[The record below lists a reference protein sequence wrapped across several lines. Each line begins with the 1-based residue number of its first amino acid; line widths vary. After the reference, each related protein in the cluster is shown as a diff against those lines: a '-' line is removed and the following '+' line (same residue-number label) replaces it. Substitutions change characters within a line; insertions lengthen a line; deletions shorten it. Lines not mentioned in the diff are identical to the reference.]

1 LRHPAT
7 GPRIVENALNK
18 YLPPTSDDRQLWDL
32 WLTGLYQGTI
42 VAAAD
47 AGIFDALGE
56 RPATIDELA
65 RRLDFDMR
73 ATTIVLRLLAALG
86 LLLLREGRYQLTDTA
101 RIYLVKSSSFYWGH
115 MMRIGVS
122 EWHRDTALAK
132 LKQKGS
138 AEAAGPEGTPE
149 PSGSGRPADG
159 WAAGEIQIGQAEQ
172 IAASMQSH
180 SLPAAIAAARNYDF
194 SGITR
199 ILDVGGGSGCFMV
212 AFAQAHEKIKA
223 TVMELATMC
232 DIATRYI
239 AAGNVETQVNALA
252 VNMFREPW
260 PKGYDAVFLS
270 NIWHDW
276 NIRTCAWLAA
286 RAYEALPRGGRIMLH
301 EALLDDD
308 GNGPPPIAAFSM
320 LMLLATQGQ
329 QFTFAEL
336 KALLQDAGFEDIET
350 RQTASYYSITTGYKR

>member
-1 LRHPAT
+1 MW
-7 GPRIVENALNK
+7 G
-18 YLPPTSDDRQLWDL
+18 L
-32 WLTGLYQGTI
+32 WLSGFYQGTI
-42 VAAAD
+42 VAADD
-47 AGIFDALGE
+47 AGVFDALAAQ
-56 RPATIDELA
+56 PATIDELA
-65 RRLDFDMR
+65 QRLDFDLR
-73 ATTIVLRLLAALG
+73 ATGIVLRLLAALG
-86 LLLLREGRYQLTDTA
+86 LLLRREARYQLSDTA
-101 RIYLVKSSSFYWGH
+101 RIYLVKSSRFYWGH
-115 MMRIGVS
+115 MMRVGVS

-138 AEAAGPEGTPE
+138 AQASGPEGTPQ

-172 IAASMQSH
+172 IAAAMQSH

-194 SGITR
+194 TGIKR
-199 ILDVGGGSGCFMV
+199 ILDVGGGSGCFMI
-212 AFAQAHEKIKA
+212 AMAQAHPTIKA
-223 TVMELATMC
+223 SVMELATMC
-232 DIATRYI
+232 TVAAKYI
-239 AAGNVETQVNALA
+239 AAGGVEAQVDTRA
-252 VNMFREPW
+252 VDMFREPW
-260 PKGYDAVFLS
+260 PKGHDAIFFS

-276 NIRTCAWLAA
+276 NVRTCAWLAA

-308 GNGPPPIAAFSM
+308 GDGPPPIAAFSM

-336 KALLQDAGFEDIET
+336 ETLLREAGFEDIEA

>member
-1 LRHPAT
+1 MNEYRA
-7 GPRIVENALNK
+7 
-18 YLPPTSDDRQLWDL
+18 PTSDDRQMWDL

-42 VAAAD
+42 VAADD
-47 AGIFDALGE
+47 AGIFAALAE

-65 RRLDFDMR
+65 QRLDFDTR
-73 ATTIVLRLLAALG
+73 ATGIVLRLLAALR
-86 LLLLREGRYQLTDTA
+86 LVVLRQGSYQLTDTA
-101 RIYLVKSSSFYWGH
+101 RTYLVKSSPFYWGH
-115 MMRIGVS
+115 MMRVAVS

-138 AEAAGPEGTPE
+138 AQAAGPEGTPR

-172 IAASMQSH
+172 IAAAMQSH
-180 SLPAAIAAARNYDF
+180 SLPAALAAARNYDF
-194 SGITR
+194 TGIER
-199 ILDVGGGSGCFMV
+199 ILDVGGGSGCFMI
-212 AFAQAHEKIKA
+212 AMAQAHPPLKA
-223 TVMELATMC
+223 TVMELGTMC
-232 DIATRYI
+232 TVAARYI
-239 AAGNVETQVNALA
+239 AAGGVAAQVDTKA

-260 PKGYDAVFLS
+260 PEGYDAVFFS

-276 NIRTCAWLAA
+276 NFRTCAWLAA
-286 RAYEALPRGGRIMLH
+286 RAYEALPRGGRVLIH

-308 GNGPPPIAAFSM
+308 GGGPPAAAAFSM

-336 KALLQDAGFEDIET
+336 RTLLEGAGFEGVET
-350 RQTASYYSITTGYKR
+350 LQTASYYSITTGYKR

>member
-1 LRHPAT
+1 MNEYRA
-7 GPRIVENALNK
+7 
-18 YLPPTSDDRQLWDL
+18 PTSDDRQMWDL

-42 VAAAD
+42 VAADD
-47 AGIFDALGE
+47 AGIFAALAE

-65 RRLDFDMR
+65 QRLDFDTR
-73 ATTIVLRLLAALG
+73 ATGIVVRLLAALRLVVPRQG
-86 LLLLREGRYQLTDTA
+86 SYQLTDAA
-101 RIYLVKSSSFYWGH
+101 RTYLVKSSPFYWGH
-115 MMRIGVS
+115 MMRVAVS

-138 AEAAGPEGTPE
+138 AQAAGPEGTPR

-172 IAASMQSH
+172 IAAAMQSH

-194 SGITR
+194 TGIER
-199 ILDVGGGSGCFMV
+199 ILDVGGGSGCFVIAM
-212 AFAQAHEKIKA
+212 AQAHPRLKA
-223 TVMELATMC
+223 TVMELGTMC
-232 DIATRYI
+232 TVAAKYI
-239 AAGNVETQVNALA
+239 AAGGVAAQVDTKA
-252 VNMFREPW
+252 VDMFREPW
-260 PKGYDAVFLS
+260 PEGYDAVFFS

-276 NIRTCAWLAA
+276 NFRTCAWLAA
-286 RAYEALPRGGRIMLH
+286 RAYEALPRGGRVLIH

-308 GNGPPPIAAFSM
+308 GGGPPAAAAFSM

-336 KALLQDAGFEDIET
+336 RTLLEGAGFEGIET
-350 RQTASYYSITTGYKR
+350 RQTASYYSITTGHKR

>member
-1 LRHPAT
+1 MF
-7 GPRIVENALNK
+7 GAL
-18 YLPPTSDDRQLWDL
+18 
-32 WLTGLYQGTI
+32 
-42 VAAAD
+42 A
-47 AGIFDALGE
+47 E
-56 RPATIDELA
+56 RPASIDELA
-65 RRLDFDMR
+65 RRLDFDVR
-73 ATTIVLRLLAALG
+73 ATGIVLRLLAALN
-86 LLLLREGRYQLTDTA
+86 LLVLREGSYRLTDTA
-101 RIYLVKSSSFYWGH
+101 NTYLVKQSPFYWGH
-115 MMRIGVS
+115 MMRVAVS
-122 EWHRDTALAK
+122 EWHRNTALAK

-138 AEAAGPEGTPE
+138 AQAAGPEGTPE

-194 SGITR
+194 TGIER

-212 AFAQAHEKIKA
+212 AMTQAHPKLKA
-223 TVMELATMC
+223 TVMELDTMC
-232 DIATRYI
+232 DVAATYI
-239 AAGNVETQVNALA
+239 AAGGVAAQVDTKA
-252 VNMFREPW
+252 VNMFRDPW
-260 PKGYDAVFLS
+260 PKGYDAVFFS

-276 NIRTCAWLAA
+276 NFRTCAWLAA

-308 GNGPPPIAAFSM
+308 GNGPPATTAFSM

-336 KALLQDAGFEDIET
+336 KTLLEDAGFEDIET

>member
-1 LRHPAT
+1 M
-7 GPRIVENALNK
+7 NQ
-18 YLPPTSDDRQLWDL
+18 YQPPTSDDKQIWDL

-42 VAAAD
+42 VAADD
-47 AGIFDALGE
+47 AGIFGALAE

-65 RRLDFDMR
+65 QRLDFDTR
-73 ATTIVLRLLAALG
+73 ATGIVLRLLAALK
-86 LLLLREGRYQLTDTA
+86 LLVLRQGSYQLTDA
-101 RIYLVKSSSFYWGH
+101 ADVYLVKQSPFYWGH
-115 MMRIGVS
+115 MMRVGVS

-138 AEAAGPEGTPE
+138 AQAAGPEGTPE
-149 PSGSGRPADG
+149 PSGSGRSSDG

-194 SGITR
+194 TGIER
-199 ILDVGGGSGCFMV
+199 ILDVGGGSGCFMI
-212 AFAQAHEKIKA
+212 AMTQAHPKLEA

-232 DIATRYI
+232 DVAAKYI
-239 AAGNVETQVNALA
+239 AAGGVGSQVDTKA

-260 PKGYDAVFLS
+260 PEGYDAIFFS

-276 NIRTCAWLAA
+276 NFRTCAWLAA

-308 GNGPPPIAAFSM
+308 GNGPPSTAAFSM

-336 KALLQDAGFEDIET
+336 KALLEGAGFEGVET